1 MTNLI
6 LILIIFLLYLCSAF
20 FSGTETGIY
29 RLSRFRLRLGVEQHR
44 PFYKQLS
51 QAVKDGQGLIMSLLL
66 GNNLVN
72 YLATSFT
79 TLALLRV
86 LQDEGLVEFYTTAI
100 IAPTLFI
107 FGEIIPKS
115 VFFYRADA
123 FIGPL
128 APAIWGVWRI
138 FTASGAIAFLRWL
151 LRQISRLLGVSVDT
165 AAAVDV
171 TQRSQVRQLITETQE
186 EGQLSTLQK
195 DMMKRLANIPDVSAG
210 SILIPIHTVEMV
222 EVSGSRQDLLGVLAR
237 CPHQRILVYEKDKN
251 NIIGYVDLESVLADG
266 LDLKRSIKSLFRLNA
281 SVSVLEA
288 ISLLRKE
295 NHPIAAVVADS
306 SSANPPG
313 KKVLGILTLKDLV
326 EELTGELTRHKD

>member
-1 MTNLI
+1 
-6 LILIIFLLYLCSAF
+6 
-20 FSGTETGIY
+20 
-29 RLSRFRLRLGVEQHR
+29 
-44 PFYKQLS
+44 
-51 QAVKDGQGLIMSLLL
+51 
-66 GNNLVN
+66 
-72 YLATSFT
+72 
-79 TLALLRV
+79 
-86 LQDEGLVEFYTTAI
+86 
-100 IAPTLFI
+100 
-107 FGEIIPKS
+107 
-115 VFFYRADA
+115 
-123 FIGPL
+123 
-128 APAIWGVWRI
+128 
-138 FTASGAIAFLRWL
+138 
-151 LRQISRLLGVSVDT
+151 VDT

-171 TQRSQVRQLITETQE
+171 TQRSQVRQLITVTQE